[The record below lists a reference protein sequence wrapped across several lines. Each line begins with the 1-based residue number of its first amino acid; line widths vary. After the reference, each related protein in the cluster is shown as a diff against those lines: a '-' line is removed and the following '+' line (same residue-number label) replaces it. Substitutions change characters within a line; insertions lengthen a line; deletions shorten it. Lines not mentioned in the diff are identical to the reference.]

1 MSEHK
6 IKTLDELS
14 ALAGDCRQNG
24 KRVVLC
30 HGMFDLVHL
39 GHIRH
44 FKEARDQG
52 DVLFVTTTAD
62 RFANKGPGRPVFPE
76 QLRLENLAA
85 LEVVDYVAICPHPTG
100 VEAIEAIHPAIYAKG
115 PDYKAE
121 GEDLTGAIVKER
133 DAVESHG
140 GRIHFTDDLTF
151 SSSSLLNEHLGAL
164 SPKTREFL
172 ATFRERTSTEKIIAD
187 VERAEDLRVLV
198 LGDAIIDRYTYAEPL
213 GQSGKGSHF
222 VVRRL
227 ESEEHAGG
235 AVAVA
240 NHIASFVKD
249 VTLVSGIGED
259 DGTGSNFEKFLTDSL
274 RPNVEPMFYR
284 FHNAETVVKERFVDR
299 ELSKYFEVYY
309 FSNQYLSADEEDE
322 QVCLWLAEN
331 LPGYDLVVVPDY
343 GNGLITEAMIDV
355 LTVKANKL
363 AVNTQINSGNRGYHV
378 VTRYNRADFIS
389 LNEPELRLATHNRRD
404 SIEMLARQIANDLNA
419 AAISVTSGPRG
430 LLTFDCADN
439 DFIQIP
445 ALSSSVVDR
454 VGAGDAYLAL
464 ASICHAAGTPL
475 EIASFVGAAAAALD
489 VQIIGNQRTID
500 KVELFKYITALM
512 K

>member
-1 MSEHK
+1 
-6 IKTLDELS
+6 
-14 ALAGDCRQNG
+14 
-24 KRVVLC
+24 
-30 HGMFDLVHL
+30 MFDLVHL

-62 RFANKGPGRPVFPE
+62 EFASKGPGRPVFSE
-76 QLRLENLAA
+76 LLRLENLAA
-85 LEVVDYVAICPHPTG
+85 LEVVDHVGICPYPTG
-100 VEAIEAIHPAIYAKG
+100 VEAIRAIRPAVYAKG
-115 PDYKAE
+115 PDYKSE
-121 GEDLTGAIVKER
+121 DDDLTGAIVRER
-133 DAVESHG
+133 EAVEDSG
-140 GRIHFTDDLTF
+140 GEIYFTDDLTF

-164 SPKTREFL
+164 SPKTRNYL
-172 ATFRERTSTEKIIAD
+172 SSLRERVSTDRIIHEI
-187 VERAEDLRVLV
+187 ERAENLRVLV

-259 DGTGSNFEKFLTDSL
+259 DGTGANFEKFLTDSL
-274 RPNVEPMFYR
+274 RPNVEPVFYR

-309 FSNQYLSADEEDE
+309 FSNQYLSADREDE
-322 QVCLWLAEN
+322 QVCLWLADN

-404 SIEMLARQIANDLNA
+404 SIEMLARQIANELDA
-419 AAISVTSGPRG
+419 AAISITSGPRG
-430 LLTFDCADN
+430 LLSFNRAEDELL
-439 DFIQIP
+439 QIP

-464 ASICHAAGTPL
+464 ASICHAAGAPL
-475 EIASFVGAAAAALD
+475 EIASFAGAGAAALD
-489 VQIIGNQRTID
+489 VQIVGNQRTID
-500 KVELFKYITALM
+500 RVELFKYITALM